1 MGILLGPLIAQS
13 MGTGRSEE
21 IKKYIHFADNNN
33 LPADDKLA
41 KIRSLQNDLRNSLL
55 QFAVFSSN
63 LSINEQMVQYFGKHS
78 LRTFI
83 LGNPICF

>member
-13 MGTGRSEE
+13 MGAARSEE

-41 KIRSLQNDLRNSLL
+41 TIRPLHNNTLNNSLL
-55 QFAVFSSN
+55 PFGVK
-63 LSINEQMVQYFGKHS
+63 IVQ
-78 LRTFI
+78 
-83 LGNPICF
+83 